1 MRFTSSELSGYCASI
16 NSIVRGISVTI
27 LEEVEKGRK
36 EIRTDDY
43 AMSIGEWVSMYEDG
57 DLDIHP
63 EFQRFFRWTEEQ
75 KSNLVE
81 SILLGIPLPPIFV
94 SQREDGV
101 WDVIDGLQR
110 LSTIFQ
116 LMGIFVDHKGV
127 KQDALV
133 LSKTKYIPSL
143 DGASWDGEKPIPP
156 ELKRI
161 LRRNKLSVSIILRE
175 SDENTKFDLFERLN
189 TGGTKL
195 SNQEVRN
202 CILVMV
208 NQDFYNWIR
217 DLSNDENFFT
227 TTALSDKNLQEAYD
241 VELVLRFLLLVDA
254 SEDELKSVG
263 DVGVYLSTKMV
274 ELAKDAA
281 FDRGYWEARFKG
293 VFQLLS
299 DHVGDASFKRYSNA
313 KGRHEGGFVISQY
326 EAVTAGVAAR
336 IDAGLDEAETATL
349 VQQLWEHEEYTE
361 WAKSGVTAARRLRR
375 IIPFSRL
382 HFTK

>member
-1 MRFTSSELSGYCASI
+1 M
-16 NSIVRGISVTI
+16 TI

-43 AMSIGEWVSMYEDG
+43 AMSIGEWVSMYEAG

-63 EFQRFFRWTEEQ
+63 EFQRFFRWTDEQ
-75 KSNLVE
+75 KSNLIE

-94 SQREDGV
+94 SQRDDGI

-116 LMGIFVDHKGV
+116 LMGIFVDHNGK
-127 KQDALV
+127 KQDALR

-143 DGASWDGEKPIPP
+143 EGATWDDENPIPG

-161 LRRNKLSVSIILRE
+161 FRRNKLSVSIILRE

-189 TGGTKL
+189 TGGTRL

-208 NQDFYNWIR
+208 NLEFYDWIR
-217 DLSNDENFFT
+217 DLANDENFIA

-254 SEDELKSVG
+254 SEDELKTVG

-274 ELAKDAA
+274 ELAKNNEFKRD
-281 FDRGYWEARFKG
+281 YWETRFRN
-293 VFQLLS
+293 VFRLLAE
-299 DHVGDASFKRYSNA
+299 HAGDGAFKRYSVG

-326 EAVTAGVAAR
+326 EAVTAGTAALV
-336 IDAGLDEAETATL
+336 DSGGDQATIAPKI
-349 VQQLWEHEEYTE
+349 QELWVKEEFTE

-375 IIPFSRL
+375 IIPFSRE
-382 HFTK
+382 HFSS

>member
-1 MRFTSSELSGYCASI
+1 M
-16 NSIVRGISVTI
+16 TI

-43 AMSIGEWVSMYEDG
+43 AMSIGEWVSMYEVG

-63 EFQRFFRWTEEQ
+63 EFQRFFRWTDEQ

-116 LMGIFVDHKGV
+116 LMGIFVDHKGK
-127 KQDALV
+127 KQDPLV

-143 DGASWDGEKPIPP
+143 EGATWDGDIPIPP

-161 LRRNKLSVSIILRE
+161 FRRNKLSVSIILRE

-208 NQDFYNWIR
+208 NQDFYNWILG
-217 DLSNDENFFT
+217 LSTDENFIS

-254 SEDELKSVG
+254 SEDELKTVG

-274 ELAKDAA
+274 ELAKNPA
-281 FDRGYWEARFKG
+281 FDRVYWEQRFKD
-293 VFQLLS
+293 VFRLLAEQ
-299 DHVGDASFKRYSNA
+299 VGDSAFKTQKPDTKKRRRRQRP
-313 KGRHEGGFVISQY
+313 RH
-326 EAVTAGVAAR
+326 
-336 IDAGLDEAETATL
+336 
-349 VQQLWEHEEYTE
+349 
-361 WAKSGVTAARRLRR
+361 RR
-375 IIPFSRL
+375 PFFGENVSI
-382 HFTK
+382 